1 MTSDTWPTDPV
12 WNDPSLINA
21 GNEYEAADGVIYD
34 DFNKIIKDLI
44 YLKKYISKPAQLQ
57 KKTISITQNGS
68 TIVKPDTDYDG
79 LEEVNINTNITPVLE
94 PLEVTPSKVEQ
105 VFLPDAGVDGYS
117 NVTVKATPLEK
128 NKVIV
133 PTATPQ
139 TISPVSPNI
148 GFDVISVD
156 PIQLQNKQNVE
167 LAFTESS
174 DYQNIYSDESKYMNW
189 VQLKK
194 PATLLPANIKKD
206 VNIAGIVGTLEEGET
221 LPAYTGLLRFASAP
235 TISLSN
241 NTLTITAVDNATSY
255 AIYSNNALLTTIT
268 TTSVDLSTLITT
280 AGTYTI
286 YAIAKATGYVDS
298 EKSNEVSYTAA
309 SGYSVTVTGVV
320 QETLG
325 SCEGDSGEFDTY
337 IKANST
343 PASATDYDY
352 KTSYIS
358 TETTMSNVNKI
369 YIWRDA
375 GRMSETII
383 NGTSTTV
390 GNSYSSATEITLTQ
404 NTTITAYSEIRQDPG
419 GLCCFLPNTLVN
431 TSNGKVKIE
440 DIKVGDFVGCYD
452 TEYRDYIY
460 GNVTKVIK
468 NTNITELAT
477 LELENGT
484 KVQFNSYHPI
494 LTKEGWKSLTNYNDY
509 PTLTKN
515 DVMVLGE
522 KIKSIRIETLDTPLI
537 GYNLVVEP
545 YNNFVIESRI
555 VAEGSNN

>member
-1 MTSDTWPTDPV
+1 MNVYGKYKFNILINFTSSSLSIPLIFKSNNIDFIGIEILSESIFFKKSSGQENVYINNTWSNPAFRDIEVETLQEIVDADVLTFWKTNVTSDTWPTDPV

-44 YLKKYISKPAQLQ
+44 YLKKYISKPVQLQ

-79 LEEVNINTNITPVLE
+79 LEEVDINTNITPVLE

-298 EKSNEVSYTAA
+298 EKSNEVSYTVA
-309 SGYSVTVTGVV
+309 SEYSVSCSSYADKIDTSLRTYYSTNNGSTWTEFTNTGILSNKTKQIKFSMDYPSSGVPALISPSLKSV
-320 QETLG
+320 KLG
-325 SCEGDSGEFDTY
+325 MNLTMSISSEGG
-337 IKANST
+337 
-343 PASATDYDY
+343 SAT
-352 KTSYIS
+352 
-358 TETTMSNVNKI
+358 
-369 YIWRDA
+369 
-375 GRMSETII
+375 SE
-383 NGTSTTV
+383 N
-390 GNSYSSATEITLTQ
+390 YTLTQ
-404 NTTITAYSEIRQDPG
+404 NID
-419 GLCCFLPNTLVN
+419 
-431 TSNGKVKIE
+431 
-440 DIKVGDFVGCYD
+440 DIQY
-452 TEYRDYIY
+452 
-460 GNVTKVIK
+460 
-468 NTNITELAT
+468 
-477 LELENGT
+477 
-484 KVQFNSYHPI
+484 
-494 LTKEGWKSLTNYNDY
+494 
-509 PTLTKN
+509 
-515 DVMVLGE
+515 
-522 KIKSIRIETLDTPLI
+522 
-537 GYNLVVEP
+537 
-545 YNNFVIESRI
+545 IES
-555 VAEGSNN
+555 